1 VTREPRDPAWEK
13 LGSRLREVREYLN
26 YSQQYVADHTGIP
39 RTAISDIERGTR
51 KVDSLELHK
60 LARLYRYPTGY
71 FLDEADDP
79 AAADHTLQALTR
91 AMTDLN
97 DQDREEVLRFA
108 QFLRHHGQA
117 ERRRPPR

>member
-1 VTREPRDPAWEK
+1 VTRETRDEAWEK
-13 LGSRLREVREYLN
+13 LGNRLRKVREYLN
-26 YSQQYVADHTGIP
+26 YSQQYVAEHTGIP
-39 RTAISDIERGTR
+39 RSAISDIERGAR

-91 AMTDLN
+91 AMTDLTE
-97 DQDREEVLRFA
+97 QDREEILRFA
-108 QFLRHHGQA
+108 QFLRYQGQA
-117 ERRRPPR
+117 ERKRSPR

>member
-60 LARLYRYPTGY
+60 LARLYHQPTGY

-108 QFLRHHGQA
+108 QFLRHQGQA